1 MTDQQSELIAR
12 LRREC
17 EEVLD
22 GDIEETELD
31 DIVLALLPSATAETE
46 FDDDVVKGAIDVL
59 ALSSEHVSVD
69 DRRRLT
75 DAAKQGTRY
84 NQRSHQ
90 PLQLVL
96 EGARAERH
104 LDASAVA
111 DGLGIPAESLA
122 AYEAGN
128 RPLIQLEPGTLAQW
142 VDQMGVS
149 ADIAESAIRR
159 SFSLA
164 GSGPRF
170 GGRQREVIDRA
181 AQEFISQFLVAL
193 SDLRL
198 PGEV

>member
-31 DIVLALLPSATAETE
+31 DIVLATLPSATAETE
-46 FDDDVVKGAIDVL
+46 LDDVVKGAIDAL

-96 EGARAERH
+96 EGARAELR

-122 AYEAGN
+122 AYEAGELTTH
-128 RPLIQLEPGTLAQW
+128 PAQTGHAGT
-142 VDQMGVS
+142 VG
-149 ADIAESAIRR
+149 ESD
-159 SFSLA
+159 
-164 GSGPRF
+164 GCF
-170 GGRQREVIDRA
+170 G
-181 AQEFISQFLVAL
+181 
-193 SDLRL
+193 
-198 PGEV
+198 

>member
-1 MTDQQSELIAR
+1 MTDQQNELIAR

-17 EEVLD
+17 EEMVD
-22 GDIEETELD
+22 GEIEATELD
-31 DIVLALLPSATAETE
+31 EVVLSLLPAATADIE
-46 FDDDVVKGAIDVL
+46 FEDDVVKGAIDAL

-84 NQRSHQ
+84 NQRLHQ

-96 EGARAERH
+96 ERARAEGQ
-104 LDASAVA
+104 LDATTVA
-111 DGLGIPAESLA
+111 ETLGMPTESLA

-128 RPLIQLEPGTLAQW
+128 RPLIQLGPDTLAQW
-142 VDQMGVS
+142 VGHMGIP

-170 GGRQREVIDRA
+170 GGRRREEVDEA
-181 AQEFISQFLVAL
+181 ARDFIRRFLVAL
-193 SDLRL
+193 NDLH
-198 PGEV
+198 PSEGG

>member
-22 GDIEETELD
+22 GDSEETELD
-31 DIVLALLPSATAETE
+31 DIVRAMLPSATAETE
-46 FDDDVVKGAIDVL
+46 PHGGVKGAIDAL

-75 DAAKQGTRY
+75 DAAKQRTRY

-96 EGARAERH
+96 EGARAELR

-128 RPLIQLEPGTLAQW
+128 RPLTQLKPDTLAQW
-142 VDQMGVS
+142 VNRMGVS
-149 ADIAESAIRR
+149 ADVAESAIRR

-170 GGRQREVIDRA
+170 GGRQRGAIDGD
-181 AQEFISQFLVAL
+181 AQKFIDQFLVAL
-193 SDLRL
+193 NDLRSE
-198 PGEV
+198 GA